1 MTDLSLSLCDP
12 KWILLVFSDPLPSS
26 FSTPP
31 NGQSPRY
38 PLPAHRQYQPPL
50 YQPETESSFVYS
62 DGKTETGESMH
73 GEFTYVTSSKSVN
86 E

>member
-1 MTDLSLSLCDP
+1 MDTAGFYRQGSSVTRSLSE
-12 KWILLVFSDPLPSS
+12 SS
-26 FSTPP
+26 FFTPP
-31 NGQSPRY
+31 NDQSPRY
-38 PLPAHRQYQPPL
+38 PLPAHRQHQPPL

-62 DGKTETGESMH
+62 DGKKETGESMH